1 MDAQGLDRIA
11 LWAQAGAWSL
21 LPQSLIAVALTV
33 LATQGRLAVVAL
45 AYALG
50 LGGLLY
56 AGTTGPADGLRMM
69 HWLNGVLTVVALI
82 TLALLGRSAVKW
94 LPVRAMV
101 VSVLALV
108 GLIFVNAAGY
118 TFVANAGIVFS
129 IVCSASAAILIIAIT
144 WLGAGDLRVAL
155 RR

>member
-1 MDAQGLDRIA
+1 MEFVAPVADCGGLDCA
-11 LWAQAGAWSL
+11 
-21 LPQSLIAVALTV
+21 
-33 LATQGRLAVVAL
+33 ATQGRLAVVAL

-50 LGGLLY
+50 LVGLLY
-56 AGTTGPADGLRMM
+56 ASTTGPADGLRLMY
-69 HWLNGVLTVVALI
+69 WLNGVLTVVALI

-94 LPVRAMV
+94 LPVRAMA

-118 TFVANAGIVFS
+118 TFVANAGIAFS
-129 IVCSASAAILIIAIT
+129 IVCSACAAILIIAIT